1 MTGEAPSTGNIRDWM
16 RKVENDLERL
26 DDKWQKSVDDIKNTI
41 KGEISDLKQD
51 QIAEFKR
58 RLDQGYSD
66 MRIFEARVQ
75 KIELE
80 QTKWQTS
87 AGVVNWLI
95 KFAFLA
101 IGAVGAIIG
110 YEGFKHY

>member
-1 MTGEAPSTGNIRDWM
+1 MTGDPPSGASIRDWM
-16 RKVENDLERL
+16 RQVENDLKRL
-26 DDKWQKSVDDIKNTI
+26 DDKWQRSVDDIKNTI

-58 RLDQGYSD
+58 RLDQGYAD
-66 MRIFEARVQ
+66 MRTFERRIQEV
-75 KIELE
+75 ELE

-95 KFAFLA
+95 KFAFLLV
-101 IGAVGAIIG
+101 GAVAALIG
-110 YEGFKHY
+110 IEAFKH